1 MYVPGPVPGY
11 PPGTTPMQQG
21 TPLQGQVGSP
31 SAAAAA
37 SSSVVGS
44 NYDGSETK
52 AAMKAIEND
61 AKFKVSKKGTEDTI
75 IKYLKDVEGYL
86 EYLKTKN
93 AKWLTDVENLTSS
106 MSVELANR
114 STRLSNA
121 SQLLPGEEPRLQKQI
136 YHGYKKMIDS
146 IQEKATVNFL
156 TNKKF
161 FLKSSRKK
169 VNEIHKYVENEVYL
183 LKKQNDPRYAG
194 NEVMQNRIA
203 KYIQIRKDY
212 EALLVNIEAEN
223 DRFYDKLLEIVSRRV
238 LLYGVSGAGHG
249 ADGVMLL
256 DDDDRINITSRFE
269 SMQKHIATSKNKL
282 KSYYSL
288 NYNIMD
294 MILDS
299 QFFVLYLIKGLRIL
313 FTYIALF
320 LATRVFSPIYEE
332 IVYDQKKL
340 PPALWKYLFIFLG
353 FDAAF
358 NVFLIVVLF
367 LLQFLFKTDDNS
379 FIIDKYLFY
388 KYLTDYAFSMVVL
401 MVMGALVAKVMMD
414 KKYFKYKYEGLR
426 AIRAFESVLFYIAI
440 PLYLFPYFLIV

>member
-1 MYVPGPVPGY
+1 
-11 PPGTTPMQQG
+11 
-21 TPLQGQVGSP
+21 
-31 SAAAAA
+31 
-37 SSSVVGS
+37 
-44 NYDGSETK
+44 
-52 AAMKAIEND
+52 
-61 AKFKVSKKGTEDTI
+61 
-75 IKYLKDVEGYL
+75 
-86 EYLKTKN
+86 
-93 AKWLTDVENLTSS
+93 
-106 MSVELANR
+106 
-114 STRLSNA
+114 
-121 SQLLPGEEPRLQKQI
+121 
-136 YHGYKKMIDS
+136 
-146 IQEKATVNFL
+146 
-156 TNKKF
+156 
-161 FLKSSRKK
+161 
-169 VNEIHKYVENEVYL
+169 
-183 LKKQNDPRYAG
+183 
-194 NEVMQNRIA
+194 
-203 KYIQIRKDY
+203 
-212 EALLVNIEAEN
+212 
-223 DRFYDKLLEIVSRRV
+223 
-238 LLYGVSGAGHG
+238 
-249 ADGVMLL
+249 
-256 DDDDRINITSRFE
+256 
-269 SMQKHIATSKNKL
+269 
-282 KSYYSL
+282 
-288 NYNIMD
+288 MD